1 VTGKVYL
8 VGAGPG
14 DPELLT
20 IKAERVIREADV
32 ILYDELIGDGLKEM
46 LKNTKAELIDV
57 GKRAG
62 LHKKRQEEI
71 NRLLVEHAKQGKT
84 VVRIKGGDPFVF
96 GRGGEEAEHLAKNGI
111 RFEIVPGITSAIAV
125 PAYAG
130 IPVTHRNCD
139 PAFVIITG
147 REAKGKER
155 LNWEALAKLN
165 ATIVILMGVSKLREN
180 AEKLL
185 KYGKDPDTPVAIIQ
199 DGTTE
204 MQKVV
209 VGKLAEIADIAERE
223 GVRAPAVIVIGE
235 VVRFR
240 ELLKDFICF
249 NASTASIT
257 LNNTKS

>member
-1 VTGKVYL
+1 MSGKVYL

-20 IKAERVIREADV
+20 VKAERAIREADV

-46 LKNTKAELIDV
+46 LKRTKAELIDV

-62 LHKKRQEEI
+62 QHKKRQDEI
-71 NRLLVEHAKQGKT
+71 NRLLVEHAKKGKT

-96 GRGGEEAEHLAKNGI
+96 GRGGEEAEYLAKHRI
-111 RFEIVPGITSAIAV
+111 RFEVVPGITSAIAV

-147 REAKGKER
+147 REAKGNER

-180 AEKLL
+180 TEKLIR
-185 KYGKDPDTPVAIIQ
+185 YGKNPDTPVAIIQ

-204 MQKVV
+204 RQKVV
-209 VGKLAEIADIAERE
+209 IGRLAEIADIAEQE
-223 GVRAPAVIVIGE
+223 GVRPPAVIVVGD
-235 VVRFR
+235 VVKLRD
-240 ELLKDFICF
+240 LLKDFICF
-249 NASTASIT
+249 HNP
-257 LNNTKS
+257 KS

>member
-1 VTGKVYL
+1 MAGKVYL

-20 IKAERVIREADV
+20 VKAVKAIKRADV
-32 ILYDELIGDGLKEM
+32 ILYDELIGDSLKEM
-46 LKNTKAELIDV
+46 LKKTGAELIDV

-62 LHKKRQEEI
+62 QHKKRQDEI
-71 NRLLVEHAKQGKT
+71 NRLLVEHARKGKT

-96 GRGGEEAEHLAKNGI
+96 GRGGEEAEYLARNGI
-111 RFEIVPGITSAIAV
+111 RFEVVPGITSAIAV

-165 ATIVILMGVSKLREN
+165 ATIVILMGVSRLREN
-180 AEKLL
+180 AVKLL
-185 KYGKDPDTPVAIIQ
+185 KYGKDPETPVAIIQ
-199 DGTTE
+199 DGTTDK
-204 MQKVV
+204 QKVV
-209 VGKLAEIADIAERE
+209 VGKLAEIADVAERE
-223 GVRAPAVIVIGE
+223 GVRPPAVIVIGD
-235 VVRFR
+235 VVRLR
-240 ELLKDFICF
+240 DSLKDFICL
-249 NASTASIT
+249 S
-257 LNNTKS
+257 KS